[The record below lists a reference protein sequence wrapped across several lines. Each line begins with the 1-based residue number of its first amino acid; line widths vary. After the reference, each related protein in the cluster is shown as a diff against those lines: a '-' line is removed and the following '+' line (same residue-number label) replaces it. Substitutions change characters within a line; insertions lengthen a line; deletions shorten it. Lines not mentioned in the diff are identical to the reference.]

1 MRKKVTIY
9 TIPNGKL
16 EYRGYED
23 KDDNYFL
30 DLYKDDPGVKKI
42 VRQYYPLK
50 DNPKVTLWDKRK
62 VPKIENDK
70 CSECGTE
77 VVYGDNEYEPS
88 LKHATCPKCG
98 ISWTIGK

>member
-1 MRKKVTIY
+1 MKKKVIVSFED
-9 TIPNGKL
+9 GDL
-16 EYRGYED
+16 VFRGYHDE
-23 KDDNYFL
+23 DDNYFL
-30 DLYKDDPGVKKI
+30 DLYKDEPGVKKI

-50 DNPKVTLWDKRK
+50 DNPKVILWDKRK

-70 CSECGTE
+70 CSECGTK
-77 VVYGDNEYEPS
+77 VVYSNNEYEPS